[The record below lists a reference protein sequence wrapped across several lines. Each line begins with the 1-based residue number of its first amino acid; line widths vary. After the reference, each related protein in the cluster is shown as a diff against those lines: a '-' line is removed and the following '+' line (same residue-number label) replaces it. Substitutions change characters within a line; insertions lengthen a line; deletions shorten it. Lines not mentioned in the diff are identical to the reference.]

1 MAETNAKE
9 LVQLKLRPEKAS
21 ARLRRAVLDRLK
33 ALQEK
38 GLSRPEALEAL
49 LPGVVLEPETLETLV
64 SGLLAGGH
72 ALILGPSGTGKTLLA
87 KAVWDL
93 MPRDVFAVADCPV
106 QDDPFS
112 LIDPAFAKAVPP
124 CPFCKANHGVA
135 RSAGASAPGGLA
147 DLGGFDPAKVRPEDV
162 PVKRVRLREG
172 HGFARV
178 QGSAEV
184 FPDNLTGSI
193 NLARLEQIGDPTSP
207 LVLEP
212 GKALQAHRG
221 LLFVDEV
228 GKLPRGTQNVL
239 LQALQEGIVTPA
251 KSRETFP
258 ADLVAITTTNVRDLA
273 MVTEPLSDRLAHVVV
288 PLPRTHKSNRRIVEL
303 GLAGEQAMPIP
314 GPYRD
319 AAVEL
324 MMQWRAKGPGTE
336 DLAEVASNRTLVE
349 MLRRAGGYALLEGDA
364 HVDPQDFR
372 RGARDAMR
380 GRVRARSPEEFA
392 SNQAVVSDFVEK
404 AWPEAARKGANAYWC
419 RFFVGELKEDKAEGT
434 RVLEAVRQAMA
445 GDVTELGSA
454 IRQGGDPK
462 VRRFAQFVQGAEG
475 VDHDDLVER
484 LPAVVH
490 ALEDLGAFKD

>member
-1 MAETNAKE
+1 MGRIMAETTAAE
-9 LVQLKLRPEKAS
+9 LVQLGLRPERAS
-21 ARLRRAVLDRLK
+21 ARMRRAALERLQ
-33 ALQEK
+33 ALRSK
-38 GLSRPEALEAL
+38 GLSRPEALEEL
-49 LPGVVLEPETLETLV
+49 LPGVVLEPEVLEVLA

-72 ALILGPSGTGKTLLA
+72 ALILGPSGAGKTLLA
-87 KAVWDL
+87 KALWDL

-112 LIDPAFAKAVPP
+112 LIDAAFAKAVPA
-124 CPFCKANHGVA
+124 CPFCKANHGG
-135 RSAGASAPGGLA
+135 AGSVQS
-147 DLGGFDPAKVRPEDV
+147 LGDFDPARMRPEDV

-258 ADLVAITTTNVRDLA
+258 ADLVAIATTNVRDLA
-273 MVTEPLSDRLAHVVV
+273 LVTEPLSDRLAHVVV
-288 PLPRTHKSNRRIVEL
+288 SLPRTHRSNRRIVEF
-303 GLAGEQAMPIP
+303 GLAGDLPIP
-314 GPYRD
+314 ILGPYRE

-324 MMQWRAKGPGTE
+324 MMQWRAKGPGTD

-380 GRVRARSPEEFA
+380 GRVRGRSPEEFER
-392 SNQAVVSDFVEK
+392 NQKVVTDFVEQI
-404 AWPEAARKGANAYWC
+404 WVEAGRKGANAYWC
-419 RFFVGELKEDKAEGT
+419 RFFVGELKEDKAEGL
-434 RVLEAVRQAMA
+434 RVLDAVRQAMA
-445 GDVTELGSA
+445 GDATQLAAAV
-454 IRQGGDPK
+454 RQGGDAK
-462 VRRFAQFVQGAEG
+462 VRRFAHFVQDAEG
-475 VDHDDLVER
+475 IDHDEVPER

-490 ALEDLGAFKD
+490 ALEELGAFQV

>member
-9 LVQLKLRPEKAS
+9 LQQLGLRPERAS
-21 ARLRRAVLDRLK
+21 ARLRRAVLDRLQSLR
-33 ALQEK
+33 AK
-38 GLSRPEALEAL
+38 GLSRPDALEAL
-49 LPGVVLEPETLETLV
+49 LPGVVLEPETLEILV

-87 KAVWDL
+87 KALWDL
-93 MPRDVFAVADCPV
+93 MPGEVFAVADCPV

-112 LIDPAFAKAVPP
+112 LTDPAFAKVVPA
-124 CPFCKANHGVA
+124 CPFCKANHGSV
-135 RSAGASAPGGLA
+135 GGMKG
-147 DLGGFDPAKVRPEDV
+147 LGGFDPANLKAENI

-273 MVTEPLSDRLAHVVV
+273 LVTEPLSDRLAHVVV
-288 PLPRTHKSNRRIVEL
+288 ALPRTHRSNRRIVEL
-303 GLAGEQAMPIP
+303 GLSGEQAMPIP
-314 GPYRD
+314 GPYRE

-324 MMQWRAKGPGTE
+324 MMRWRAKGPGTD

-349 MLRRAGGYALLEGDA
+349 MLRRAGGYALLEGDRTI
-364 HVDPQDFR
+364 DPQDFR

-380 GRVRARSPEEFA
+380 GRVRGRSPEEFER
-392 SNQAVVSDFVEK
+392 NQRVVTDFVDQ
-404 AWPEAARKGANAYWC
+404 AWADAAKKGANAYWC
-419 RFFVGELKEDKAEGT
+419 RFFVGELKEDKAEGL

-445 GDVTELGSA
+445 GDATQLAATV
-454 IRQGGDPK
+454 RQGGDPK
-462 VRRFAQFVQGAEG
+462 VRRFAQFVQAEEG
-475 VDHDDLVER
+475 VDHAEVPER

-490 ALEDLGAFKD
+490 ALDELGAFQA